1 MRRTV
6 LAVALLSLTP
16 VLHAQ
21 DAAPAAA
28 KPFTAAET
36 TRYMEIGQAATRY
49 FFEGHADSLLA
60 MGDSAFQ
67 ARVGGVDGIRQQVDR
82 LAERAGMVLNVL
94 DQKMT
99 RRNGTPQFWYEAE
112 MSEFTNEPIVFRWL
126 INEDGKLVGA
136 GMGPKSMAPKDPEG

>member
-1 MRRTV
+1 
-6 LAVALLSLTP
+6 
-16 VLHAQ
+16 
-21 DAAPAAA
+21 
-28 KPFTAAET
+28 
-36 TRYMEIGQAATRY
+36 
-49 FFEGHADSLLA
+49 

>member
-99 RRNGTPQFWYEAE
+99 RRNGTPQCIDAAAPHAARADHPSHRTHGPRWG
-112 MSEFTNEPIVFRWL
+112 EPGQGLHRT
-126 INEDGKLVGA
+126 
-136 GMGPKSMAPKDPEG
+136 

>member
-1 MRRTV
+1 MRVAT
-6 LAVALLSLTP
+6 LAAALLLIAP
-16 VLHAQ
+16 ALHAQ
-21 DAAPAAA
+21 DEAPAPA

-36 TRYMEIGQAATRY
+36 ARYTAIGQAATRY
-49 FFEGHADSLLA
+49 FFAGHADSLIA

-67 ARVGGVDGIRQQVDR
+67 ARVGGVDGIRQQVDMIG
-82 LAERAGMVLNVL
+82 ERAGMVLNVL

-112 MSEFTNEPIVFRWL
+112 MSNFTDEPIVFRWL

-136 GMGPKSMAPKDPEG
+136 GMGPKSMARSDPEG